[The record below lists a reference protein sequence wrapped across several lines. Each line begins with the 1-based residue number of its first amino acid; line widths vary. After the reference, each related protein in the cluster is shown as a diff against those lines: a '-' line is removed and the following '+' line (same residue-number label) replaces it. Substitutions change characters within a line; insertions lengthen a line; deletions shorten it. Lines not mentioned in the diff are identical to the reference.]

1 MSRESIIF
9 DLGCM
14 VFTRM
19 RFGVLAAGFAPS
31 EYPNLFPLSLPLGEV
46 IDNGFYSCY
55 NVIDNGIDNG
65 IDNMKV
71 HRNIDQ

>member
-1 MSRESIIF
+1 
-9 DLGCM
+9 M

-19 RFGVLAAGFAPS
+19 RFGVLDGGFVAS
-31 EYPNLFPLSLPLGEV
+31 EVAQFTSPQPPVGEV

-65 IDNMKV
+65 IDNIKV
-71 HRNIDQ
+71 QRNIDQ